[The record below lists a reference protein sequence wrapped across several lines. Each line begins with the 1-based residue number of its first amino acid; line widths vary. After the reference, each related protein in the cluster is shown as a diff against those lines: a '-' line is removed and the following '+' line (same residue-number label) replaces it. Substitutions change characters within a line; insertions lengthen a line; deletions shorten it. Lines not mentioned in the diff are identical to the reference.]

1 MTPAVRCGPVDE
13 PGLRARWDTTLRGLG
28 IADDGLFDEV
38 IARYGEDH
46 RRYHTVEH
54 VGAVVVRAEE
64 LAEAEGLA
72 EPNAVLLAAW
82 FHDAIYDPR
91 AADNEARSA
100 AWAAEVLSSRG
111 APAALVERVAELVV
125 LTADHAAAPD
135 EVETAVLLDADLEV
149 LAAAPADYDRYAEA
163 VREEYDFVPD
173 EAFRAGRRRVLEGL
187 LARPLFRTMAMAEAE
202 PVARANLARE
212 LERLT
217 P

>member
-1 MTPAVRCGPVDE
+1 MAPVRCGPVDV
-13 PGLRARWDTTLRGLG
+13 PGLRARWVATLRDVG
-28 IADDGLFDEV
+28 IADDGLFDAL
-38 IARYGEDH
+38 IARYDEDH

-64 LAEAEGLA
+64 LAEAEGLG
-72 EPNAVLLAAW
+72 ERDAVLLAAW
-82 FHDAIYDPR
+82 FHDVIYDPR

-100 AWAAEVLSSRG
+100 AWATEVLSSRG
-111 APAALVERVAELVV
+111 APPALVERVVELVV

-135 EVETAVLLDADLEV
+135 DLEAAVLLDADLAV
-149 LAAAPADYDRYAEA
+149 LAAEPAEYDRYAEA
-163 VREEYDFVPD
+163 VREEYGFVPD
-173 EAFRAGRRRVLEGL
+173 EAFRVGRRRVLEGL
-187 LARPLFRTMAMAEAE
+187 LARPLFRTEAMAGAE